1 MGEATRPGGTLEE
14 LGLFTGLPQ
23 HENFCRMAAL
33 LDTRPM
39 AASSAPVEWV
49 RGPELVIPDAF
60 DHDGRAR
67 SGERFLA
74 ETDTA
79 ALLVIHRGRL
89 VNEQYWLTGG
99 PHVPWMSMS
108 VAKSFVSA
116 LVGIAVEDGCVTDI
130 EDPVSAYIK
139 VDPGSAY
146 DGVAIRSLLQ
156 MSSGARWDED
166 YSNPAADPKLL
177 AEATSGAHG
186 GLDGIVATRVREH
199 APDTVCRY
207 NSCDTQALAAVV
219 RAATGTSL
227 ADYMQTRLMEPLGM
241 TDSGAWI
248 VDPFGVEMGFGGL
261 NLTASDYAKL
271 GELYRLGGVAGDK
284 QVVPASWVATSVRS
298 TAPHTE
304 PGQVVE
310 GSEHLA
316 EGYGYQ
322 WWIPADGDG
331 SFSAIG
337 VYNQFVY
344 VHPAHEVTVVKLS
357 ANRAFGTTTAEAQN
371 REGETLAF
379 LKHCAT
385 VAAGQ

>member
-1 MGEATRPGGTLEE
+1 MVDPTRRITLAE
-14 LGLFTGLPQ
+14 LGLFTGVTQ
-23 HENFCRMAAL
+23 HENFCRMAEL
-33 LDTRPM
+33 LDTRSM
-39 AASSAPVEWV
+39 AASSAPVAWAS
-49 RGPELVIPDAF
+49 GAELVIPEVF
-60 DHDGRAR
+60 DHDGHER
-67 SGERFLA
+67 SATRFLA

-79 ALLVIHRGRL
+79 ALLVIHRGVLRH
-89 VNEQYWLTGG
+89 EQYWLTGG

-116 LVGIAVEDGCVTDI
+116 LVGIALEEGYLSDI
-130 EDPVSAYIK
+130 EDPVSDYVR

-166 YSNPAADPKLL
+166 YSNPDADAKRIG
-177 AEATSGAHG
+177 EATSGLHG
-186 GLDGIVATRVREH
+186 GHDGIVATMVREH
-199 APDTVCRY
+199 APDTICRY

-227 ADYMQTRLMEPLGM
+227 ADFMQTRLMEPLGM
-241 TDSGAWI
+241 EDPGAWI
-248 VDPFGVEMGFGGL
+248 TDPFGVEMGYAGL
-261 NLTASDYAKL
+261 NLTARDYAKF
-271 GELYRLGGVAGDK
+271 GELYRRGGVVGDR
-284 QVVPASWVATSVRS
+284 QVVPAAWVATSVRS

-304 PGQVVE
+304 PGHVVE
-310 GSEHLA
+310 GSERLA

-322 WWIPADGDG
+322 WWIPAEGDG

-357 ANRAFGTTTAEAQN
+357 ANRAYGTTTAEAQN

-379 LKHCAT
+379 LKHCAAA
-385 VAAGQ
+385 AAGS

>member
-1 MGEATRPGGTLEE
+1 MGEATRHGGTLNE
-14 LGLFTGLPQ
+14 LGLFTGVPQ

-39 AASSAPVEWV
+39 AASSAPVEWG

-60 DHDGRAR
+60 DHEGLAR

-89 VNEQYWLTGG
+89 RHEQYWLTGG
-99 PHVPWMSMS
+99 RHVPWMSMS

-116 LVGIAVEDGCVTDI
+116 LVGIAVEDGFVTDI

-166 YSNPAADPKLL
+166 YSNPEADPKRL
-177 AEATSGAHG
+177 AEATAGAHG
-186 GLDGIVATRVREH
+186 GLDGMVATMVREH
-199 APDTVCRY
+199 APDTICRY

-219 RAATGTSL
+219 RATTGGTL

-241 TDSGAWI
+241 TDPGSWI

-261 NLTASDYAKL
+261 NLTAGDYAKL
-271 GELYRLGGVAGDK
+271 GELYRLGGVAGDR

-304 PGQVVE
+304 PGHVVE

-322 WWIPADGDG
+322 WWIPAEGDG

-337 VYNQFVY
+337 VYNQVVY

-357 ANRAFGTTTAEAQN
+357 ANRAYGTTTAEAQN

-385 VAAGQ
+385 VAAGH

>member
-116 LVGIAVEDGCVTDI
+116 LVGIAVEDGYVTDI